1 MSRKEQRTEWDRL
14 DKEWDQL
21 SKEQQAERLTQL
33 HRQKR
38 AKDKD
43 ASAVEVNDS
52 VPSLWYHPE
61 RYSPH
66 DLLRVE
72 FFELIQEIVPQALG
86 KLRDDVLPSY
96 EKLFEAGFL
105 NAVSY
110 THLTLPTSDLV

>member
-1 MSRKEQRTEWDRL
+1 MSREEERAEWDRL

-38 AKDKD
+38 AHDKASPAAEMKDG
-43 ASAVEVNDS
+43 
-52 VPSLWYHPE
+52 VPSVWYHPE

-72 FFELIQEIVPQALG
+72 FFELIPERG
-86 KLRDDVLPSY
+86 S
-96 EKLFEAGFL
+96 ENF
-105 NAVSY
+105 
-110 THLTLPTSDLV
+110 H